1 MKEVAIY
8 IPSSKLALRDL
19 KYINFFEKL
28 SNKYKINLIIDYK
41 LKINKED
48 KKYFKN
54 ILRIKQYTKF
64 QYILWSISHQ
74 LARLVHERKI
84 FPKKIENQT
93 LGLGKKYLFLIKIII
108 FFRLEK
114 YLIKLFQNLLFFF
127 KKHS

>member
-64 QYILWSISHQ
+64 QYILCSISHH
-74 LARLVHERKI
+74 LVRLVHERKI
-84 FPKKIENQT
+84 FPKKIE
-93 LGLGKKYLFLIKIII
+93 K
-108 FFRLEK
+108 
-114 YLIKLFQNLLFFF
+114 
-127 KKHS
+127 